1 MTLSCLVVA
10 TGAAL
15 HLVMAHVANCNQLIF
30 TAMNELARQALR
42 RVVMALHDEQPGIR
56 KVTVAI
62 IGQLCHL
69 NPAYGLPAPR
79 SRLVELTGDLGHASS
94 TDARE
99 EAAAPRAST

>member
-1 MTLSCLVVA
+1 
-10 TGAAL
+10 
-15 HLVMAHVANCNQLIF
+15 
-30 TAMNELARQALR
+30 MNELAKQALR
-42 RVVMALHDEQPGIR
+42 CVLMALHHEQPGISH
-56 KVTVAI
+56 VA
-62 IGQLCHL
+62 QALLSRLCHL